1 MCTKARVAD
10 RVSRLSS
17 MWLYCMI
24 TEIKQVQFELKM
36 SSARDMSIEKCG
48 EMPQ

>member
-1 MCTKARVAD
+1 MCTEARVAD

-17 MWLYCMI
+17 MLLYYMI
-24 TEIKQVQFELKM
+24 TEIKEVQFELKM
-36 SSARDMSIEKCG
+36 SSARGMNIEKCG